1 MPLNASRQIDNSSEN
16 SFDNSSNSSGDG
28 EDSDLSNED
37 RHQIN
42 QSSMM
47 RASRIEQRLEQINP
61 NDLMAYN
68 NLIEQFNS

>member
-42 QSSMM
+42 
-47 RASRIEQRLEQINP
+47 
-61 NDLMAYN
+61 
-68 NLIEQFNS
+68 